1 MKKLVTTV
9 AVITGI
15 LAPGMLMT
23 GVAFADPAPCPPG
36 WLGVEI
42 GCVKSVPGNGGGN
55 FGNGFNVKPYNGPGG

>member
-15 LAPGMLMT
+15 LAPGIFMT

-36 WLGVEI
+36 WIGKEI
-42 GCVKSVPGNGGGN
+42 GCVKLIPGNGGGN
-55 FGNGFNVKPYNGPGG
+55 SGNGFNVKPYNVSGG